1 MNVEDSTFHTG
12 EERPMKKLED
22 LNEEEL
28 KKAQE
33 SLKTEDPIIAIEF
46 LAQND
51 AEFSFDGDKVEISFN
66 YNGLCG

>member
-1 MNVEDSTFHTG
+1 
-12 EERPMKKLED
+12 MKKLED